1 MRTDCISLSAV
12 MKENIRSGL
21 NEFHCQQ
28 KMSLTI
34 LTLSG
39 FSRCSFLLPRI
50 LPESCHF
57 FKVLLNEVFPFTTS
71 SNFCLPLFLENF
83 AINTGL
89 VSAPLWFCFVSSY
102 ITHIRLGPTWVCELL
117 QGNVALLT
125 FIAYL
130 FSFFLSSD
138 SPSVHNHSLISLL
151 LIISLFYCPTTP
163 SLFLFPGFSK
173 E

>member
-1 MRTDCISLSAV
+1 MV
-12 MKENIRSGL
+12 F
-21 NEFHCQQ
+21 NEFHCQR
-28 KMSLTI
+28 KTPLTI
-34 LTLSG
+34 LTLSR
-39 FSRCSFLLPRI
+39 FSCCSFLPRI
-50 LPESCHF
+50 LSKSCHF

-151 LIISLFYCPTTP
+151 LIISLFYCPTIP
-163 SLFLFPGFSK
+163 SVFLFPGFSK